1 MKTIYIGKS
10 SDNDI
15 VIEDAFVSRKHLR
28 ISLQANG
35 EYLLEDLGSTNG
47 TFVNGNRVQQKI
59 LSSNDVVKIGE
70 TILPW
75 KNYFL
80 SLPSKPFPSESPLK
94 TIRIGRSE
102 TNDFVIANPSV
113 SQQHATLQIFSDE
126 QFVLIDNNS
135 TNGTYVS
142 GKKIDKSWVS
152 SSSQIQFGN
161 EKILISQILQA
172 VQLPQIAQK
181 WFASETETSKGQAS
195 VAPSKY
201 EKKAVSKRRFPFE
214 GLALA
219 VLLGLAAYGGIIYL
233 KQHNESKQKLEL
245 EDEKSK
251 LKTEKDELS
260 DYNEEGKKINKEEAT
275 EEQNQHENKNPKPSS
290 NNLEDIVENAEQ
302 AIFRVDAYQNGIS
315 QGFGTGFFVK
325 NSGIG
330 VSNYH
335 VFAPGNQWQI
345 KLKNGETYEVTK
357 ILEENSTLDYIIF
370 ATNAQNVANL
380 PIASQVPRK
389 GQDIFVIGNPQGFEL
404 SVTKG
409 IVSGIRN
416 YNQYQGTASE
426 GDNYLQIDA
435 PISSG
440 NSGGPVFNMNGE
452 VVGIATM
459 VINGKSG
466 VAQNLNLAVNIQK
479 LNIP

>member
-1 MKTIYIGKS
+1 MKTLYIGKS
-10 SDNDI
+10 SENDVI
-15 VIEDAFVSRKHLR
+15 IEDSFVSRKHLR
-28 ISLQANG
+28 ISQQANG
-35 EYLLEDLGSTNG
+35 DYLLEDLGSTNG

-59 LSSNDVVKIGE
+59 LSLNDVVKIGD

-75 KNYFL
+75 QSYFAPTPSPAFPQKN
-80 SLPSKPFPSESPLK
+80 PLMS
-94 TIRIGRSE
+94 IRIGRSE

-113 SQQHATLQIFSDE
+113 SQQHATLQVFADE
-126 QFVLIDNNS
+126 QMVLIDNNS

-142 GKKIDKSWVS
+142 GKKIDKSWVN

-172 VQLPQIAQK
+172 VQLPQISQK
-181 WFASETETSKGQAS
+181 SFSSETETSKGQAS
-195 VAPSKY
+195 IAPSKY
-201 EKKAVSKRRFPFE
+201 EKKAVSKKRIPFE

-219 VLLGLAAYGGIIYL
+219 VLLGLAIYGGFIYL
-233 KQHNESKQKLEL
+233 KQHKEDKSKVNLEENKKDIEKDDL
-245 EDEKSK
+245 ADFDDEGNKIEKDKSPKEEKSPQP
-251 LKTEKDELS
+251 
-260 DYNEEGKKINKEEAT
+260 N
-275 EEQNQHENKNPKPSS
+275 S
-290 NNLEDIVENAEQ
+290 NNLEDIVENAEN
-302 AIFRVDAYQNGIS
+302 AIFRVDAYSNGIS